1 MAERP
6 ILNVRANLTV
16 RLTAT
21 QVNSVFLVQL
31 RKMLATDFHGSARIV
46 NPDDVSVLAPTPT
59 PTLTLVTCFPFYFV
73 GHAPQRYVVM
83 ASLKVSSRPD
93 ESANKNSISTGKKN
107 NKKEKQD
114 EVN

>member
-31 RKMLATDFHGSARIV
+31 RKSVTSM
-46 NPDDVSVLAPTPT
+46 SVLRNHQATAEGEPSGRDSA
-59 PTLTLVTCFPFYFV
+59 TLFELIESCPENLVEWAAGLSTSSAQEIQKRRGQPFPPGGNF
-73 GHAPQRYVVM
+73 
-83 ASLKVSSRPD
+83 
-93 ESANKNSISTGKKN
+93 
-107 NKKEKQD
+107 
-114 EVN
+114 